1 MTLYLIGTK
10 QMRIRVVDS
19 VENFI
24 LLNIKTAK
32 TDIENM
38 FQSVTKSTY
47 KERRR
52 FDAGFRAVAM
62 CFLITCLVYHGF
74 RIQLGER
81 LEMTIFG

>member
-32 TDIENM
+32 TDIEYM
-38 FQSVTKSTY
+38 FKSVTKSTY

-52 FDAGFRAVAM
+52 YQGCGNVFS
-62 CFLITCLVYHGF
+62 YHMPCVSW
-74 RIQLGER
+74 I
-81 LEMTIFG
+81 